1 MINPQLNMKRKN
13 PINLNDYMNSINNK
27 KKMTFNDVN
36 NINIMDNANINFN
49 ISKNNPIENI
59 NYQNKDTEI
68 LNLKKELNDAKKVIE
83 QQKIT
88 ISNLQYKLNNLYS
101 ISNIQLY
108 ENIMNKKEQELNDL
122 KLKLKNIESKNKD
135 ENSKIKKVNFVFTDK
150 KINYSVP
157 CIDTDIFAEI
167 EEKLYKTFPEY
178 RETNNNFIVNGEPV
192 LRFKTIS
199 QNNIR
204 NGLPV
209 TMVIP

>member
-1 MINPQLNMKRKN
+1 MKRKN
-13 PINLNDYMNSINNK
+13 PISNINDYMNSNNNK

-36 NINIMDNANINFN
+36 SINIIDNVNNNFN
-49 ISKNNPIENI
+49 ISQNNPIENI

-68 LNLKKELNDAKKVIE
+68 QNLKKELIDAKKVIE

-88 ISNLQYKLNNLYS
+88 ISNLEYKLNNIY
-101 ISNIQLY
+101 SNINIQFY
-108 ENIMNKKEQELNDL
+108 ENIINKKEQELNDL
-122 KLKLKNIESKNKD
+122 KIKLKNIEEKNKVYD
-135 ENSKIKKVNFVFTDK
+135 DSNKIKKVNFVITDK
-150 KINYSVP
+150 KLNYSVP

>member
-1 MINPQLNMKRKN
+1 M
-13 PINLNDYMNSINNK
+13 
-27 KKMTFNDVN
+27 
-36 NINIMDNANINFN
+36 
-49 ISKNNPIENI
+49 
-59 NYQNKDTEI
+59 
-68 LNLKKELNDAKKVIE
+68 NDAKKIIE

-88 ISNLQYKLNNLYS
+88 ISNLQYKLNN

-108 ENIMNKKEQELNDL
+108 ENFMNKKEQELNDL

-135 ENSKIKKVNFVFTDK
+135 ENSKIKKVNFVFTYK

-178 RETNNNFIVNGEPV
+178 RETNNNFTVNGEPV

>member
-1 MINPQLNMKRKN
+1 MKRKN
-13 PINLNDYMNSINNK
+13 PINDINDYMNNINNK

-68 LNLKKELNDAKKVIE
+68 QNLKKELNDAKKIIE

-88 ISNLQYKLNNLYS
+88 ISNLQYKLNNIYS

>member
-1 MINPQLNMKRKN
+1 MKRKN
-13 PINLNDYMNSINNK
+13 PISNINDYMINNNNK
-27 KKMTFNDVN
+27 KKMTFNNVNSINIIDNVN
-36 NINIMDNANINFN
+36 NNFY
-49 ISKNNPIENI
+49 ISQNNPIENI
-59 NYQNKDTEI
+59 NYQNKDIEI
-68 LNLKKELNDAKKVIE
+68 QNLKKELNDAKKIIE

-88 ISNLQYKLNNLYS
+88 ISNLQYKLNN

-108 ENIMNKKEQELNDL
+108 ENFMNKKEQELNDL
-122 KLKLKNIESKNKD
+122 KLKLKNIEAKNKVYD
-135 ENSKIKKVNFVFTDK
+135 DSSKIKKVNFVFTDK

-178 RETNNNFIVNGEPV
+178 RETNNNFIVNGEQV